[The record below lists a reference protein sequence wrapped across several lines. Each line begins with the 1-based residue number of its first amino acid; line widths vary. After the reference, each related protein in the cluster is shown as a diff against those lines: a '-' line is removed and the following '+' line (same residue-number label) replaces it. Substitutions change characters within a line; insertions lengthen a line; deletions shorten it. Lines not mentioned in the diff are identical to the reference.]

1 MTTREPTDN
10 RPERTGQEMVE
21 TLREQTQVLLQEI
34 PGPLR
39 KVQVSAGDTAVT
51 VEWAE
56 PDEAAA
62 PNGNGHQRQPPA
74 PDGGSDGS
82 GSSDHDGLVAVTAPL
97 VGTFYR
103 RPEPGAEPFVD
114 VGSVVQAG
122 ETVAIVEAMKLMN
135 PVTTSQAGK
144 VVAIHPD
151 DTEMVEYGQRL
162 IDLEPAPEQ
171 AAS

>member
-1 MTTREPTDN
+1 MTTSG
-10 RPERTGQEMVE
+10 PERTDQELVE
-21 TLREQTQVLLQEI
+21 TLREQTQVLLQEL

-56 PDEAAA
+56 SDELGAQRGYGQQPSA
-62 PNGNGHQRQPPA
+62 PG
-74 PDGGSDGS
+74 
-82 GSSDHDGLVAVTAPL
+82 GSSDDDADGLIAVTAPL

-103 RPEPGAEPFVD
+103 RPEPGAEPFIE
-114 VGSVVQAG
+114 VGSLVQAG

-135 PVTTSQAGK
+135 PVNASQAGK

-151 DTEMVEYGQRL
+151 DAEMVEYGQRL